1 MWPSRGKGMA
11 TWREARVHKELPVR
25 IRGTDYDGNPFV
37 QETYTVDIS
46 RRGAR
51 LEWLSSLKGAGETIE
66 VQRGR
71 EKARFRVV
79 WIGDIGTPQDNQI
92 GICSL
97 EPSKYIWGES
107 LPAPVRVTEPEEIT
121 PTPLS
126 AASASA
132 DPPVNQRRRP
142 RYRCGGAAQ
151 VWQESAQSPQ
161 SATLSEIS
169 LGGCFIE
176 TSWPLP
182 VGTHVEVHLKTHE
195 LEVQAQGVVGYL
207 DPSGGM
213 GITFSKISHQD
224 RERLQQLIDR
234 LAARLS

>member
-1 MWPSRGKGMA
+1 ME
-11 TWREARVHKELPVR
+11 TWREARVRKELPVR

-51 LEWLSSLKGAGETIE
+51 LEWISSLKGAGETIE

-79 WIGDIGTPQDNQI
+79 WIGHVGTPQDNQI

-97 EPSKYIWGES
+97 EPTTYIWGEP
-107 LPAPVRVTEPEEIT
+107 LPAPVRVTEPEET
-121 PTPLS
+121 RPTPLS
-126 AASASA
+126 VAAASANASA
-132 DPPVNQRRRP
+132 DQRRRP

-151 VWQESAQSPQ
+151 VWQEGAQSPQ
-161 SATLSEIS
+161 GATLSEIS

-176 TSWPLP
+176 TTWPLP
-182 VGTHVEVHLKTHE
+182 VGTRVEVHLKTHE
-195 LEVQAQGVVGYL
+195 LEVRAQGVVGYL

-213 GITFSKISHQD
+213 GITFSKISNQD
-224 RERLQQLIDR
+224 RERLQQIVDR
-234 LAARLS
+234 FAARLS

>member
-1 MWPSRGKGMA
+1 MA

-25 IRGTDYDGNPFV
+25 ICGTDYDGNPFV

-79 WIGDIGTPQDNQI
+79 WIGHVGTPQDNQI
-92 GICSL
+92 GISSL
-97 EPSKYIWGES
+97 EPTKYIWGEP
-107 LPAPVRVTEPEEIT
+107 LPAPVRVAEPEET
-121 PTPLS
+121 SPTSPPSPASTS
-126 AASASA
+126 AI
-132 DPPVNQRRRP
+132 PNQRRRP

-161 SATLSEIS
+161 GATLSEIS
-169 LGGCFIE
+169 MGGCFIE
-176 TSWPLP
+176 TTWPLP
-182 VGTHVEVHLKTHE
+182 LGTRIDVHLKTHE
-195 LEVQAQGVVGYL
+195 LEVRAQGVVGYL

-213 GITFSKISHQD
+213 GITFSKISNQD
-224 RERLQQLIDR
+224 RERLQQLLDR